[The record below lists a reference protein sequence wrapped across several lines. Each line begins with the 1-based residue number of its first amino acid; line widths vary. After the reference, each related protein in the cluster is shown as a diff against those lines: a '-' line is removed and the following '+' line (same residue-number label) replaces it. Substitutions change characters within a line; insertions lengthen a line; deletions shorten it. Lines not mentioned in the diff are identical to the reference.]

1 MFFGFFLLRFEV
13 FLYFCPQ
20 VIYKPFNFIVSMKKS
35 FIAILV
41 ALSLVGTSCM
51 TGLGNSGYSTNN
63 TTGGV
68 LGNVLG
74 SILGNVLLGGYG
86 FDASSL
92 VGNWSY
98 NGASAAFTNQQ
109 TLNKAGGV
117 DAANSLINSLTP
129 TYKSIGITK
138 KNTTFNFGAD
148 NTFSAQVHGIPFSG
162 TYAYNPSN
170 GEIALKSAAQTIK
183 GNVMKTNNGMALMF
197 DANQMT
203 NMLQKVGHVDNK
215 AAVEAVSKLAKSND
229 GARVG
234 FELTK

>member
-1 MFFGFFLLRFEV
+1 
-13 FLYFCPQ
+13 
-20 VIYKPFNFIVSMKKS
+20 MKKG
-35 FIAILV
+35 FIAILAAV
-41 ALSLVGTSCM
+41 ALLSTSCLS
-51 TGLGNSGYSTNN
+51 TGYGNTGSTMGSGN
-63 TTGGV
+63 V

-109 TLNKAGGV
+109 ALTKAGGV
-117 DAANSLINSLTP
+117 NAANNLITSLAPSFQNM
-129 TYKSIGITK
+129 GITK
-138 KNTTFNFGAD
+138 KNTSFNFGSD
-148 NTFSAQVHGIPFSG
+148 NSFRAQVHGIPFNG
-162 TYAYNPSN
+162 TYTYNKAN

-183 GNVMKTNNGMALMF
+183 GNVMKTNNGIALMF
-197 DANQMT
+197 DANQMA
-203 NMLQKVGHVDNK
+203 NLLQKVGQVDNK
-215 AAVEAVSKLAKSND
+215 TAVEAVSKLAKSQD